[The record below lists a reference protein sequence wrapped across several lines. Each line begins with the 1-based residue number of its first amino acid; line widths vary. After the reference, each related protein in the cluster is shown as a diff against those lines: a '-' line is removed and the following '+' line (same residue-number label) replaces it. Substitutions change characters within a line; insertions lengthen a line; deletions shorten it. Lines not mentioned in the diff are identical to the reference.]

1 MGSPGIR
8 EDVELRGEQDELA
21 GVTLPR
27 VTSPGFT
34 SMPTHSRPHLLF
46 VEFRDSQDKLCYHR
60 GKVVLLPLPSI
71 PFCLGCQGAQSQIC
85 A

>member
-8 EDVELRGEQDELA
+8 EDVVFRGEQDELA

-34 SMPTHSRPHLLF
+34 SMPTTGDPIF
-46 VEFRDSQDKLCYHR
+46 DF
-60 GKVVLLPLPSI
+60 
-71 PFCLGCQGAQSQIC
+71 
-85 A
+85 